1 MCSLKGLRVSV
12 ALLESQVLT
21 KVPGTKVLTRYQVY
35 TDLRE
40 VIGYEEGEVIGK
52 PAEGKDENNGGEHLD
67 HALHDG
73 GQDCEDCEDD
83 YMKVMMV
90 MVVVVMRTL
99 LAVFMKILMMMDG
112 DGGVI
117 VHHSFNCQKQLVFVL
132 FRTCS
137 SEPNNSIKK

>member
-83 YMKVMMV
+83 YMKVLMV
-90 MVVVVMRTL
+90 MVV
-99 LAVFMKILMMMDG
+99 MKILMVVMDG
-112 DGGVI
+112 DGVVASLCIIHSI
-117 VHHSFNCQKQLVFVL
+117 V
-132 FRTCS
+132 
-137 SEPNNSIKK
+137 NNSLFLFFSALAETNQIIQLKTYQ

>member
-35 TDLRE
+35 TDLWE
-40 VIGYEEGEVIGK
+40 VIGYEEGKVIGK

-83 YMKVMMV
+83 YI
-90 MVVVVMRTL
+90 R
-99 LAVFMKILMMMDG
+99 
-112 DGGVI
+112 
-117 VHHSFNCQKQLVFVL
+117 C
-132 FRTCS
+132 
-137 SEPNNSIKK
+137 